1 MLIWLAFSIL
11 SIMLGSLQSWPQYTE
26 DCTCGVSADK
36 LPNARI
42 VGGVDTRPGEFP
54 WAAALEYL
62 DSSYCGAAIISDRIV
77 LTAAHCLKK
86 RVPIQV
92 RVGGH
97 NTSEREGT
105 ELIPAR
111 AIVHPEYGK
120 KSKNLGSDIAALR
133 LNKRIKFHEFKGRVA
148 PACLPVPAGRLLDYL
163 PVVAAGWGLTEEGGD
178 EEKKSKVLQK
188 VQLVVIPN
196 ARCFKETG
204 YRVIENY
211 MDETMLCAWG
221 EGRDACGGDS
231 GGPLAFWEDQSQR
244 WVLVG
249 IISFGVGC
257 GRRDYPGIYSSVAFH
272 LDWIRSHLV
281 SSRSKLCKV

>member
-1 MLIWLAFSIL
+1 MLIWLLFSVL
-11 SIMLGSLQSWPQYTE
+11 PAMLGSLQSWPQFTE
-26 DCTCGVSADK
+26 DCTCGVSADQQPDAK
-36 LPNARI
+36 I
-42 VGGVDTRPGEFP
+42 IGGIDTRPGEFP

-62 DSSYCGAAIISDRIV
+62 DSSYCGAVIISDRIV

-111 AIVHPEYGK
+111 AIVHPDYGK
-120 KSKNLGSDIAALR
+120 KRKNLGSDIAALR
-133 LNKRIKFHEFKGRVA
+133 LIKRIKFEELGGLVA
-148 PACLPVPAGRLLDYL
+148 PACLHQPLHLLDHL
-163 PVVAAGWGLTEEGGD
+163 PVVAAGWGLTEEGGG
-178 EEKKSKVLQK
+178 EERKSKVLQK
-188 VQLVVIPN
+188 VQLELIPN
-196 ARCFKETG
+196 VKCFKETG

-221 EGRDACGGDS
+221 EKRDACGGDS
-231 GGPLAFWEDQSQR
+231 GGPLAFWEDETQR
-244 WVLVG
+244 WLLVG
-249 IISFGVGC
+249 IVSFGVGC

-272 LDWIRSHLV
+272 LDWIRSLLV
-281 SSRSKLCKV
+281 SSRSKLCNA

>member
-1 MLIWLAFSIL
+1 MLILLTFSVL
-11 SIMLGSLQSWPQYTE
+11 STMLVSLQSWPQFTE
-26 DCTCGVSADK
+26 DCTCGVSTDK
-36 LPNARI
+36 QPDAKI
-42 VGGVDTRPGEFP
+42 IGGVDTRPGEFP

-62 DSSYCGAAIISDRIV
+62 DSSYCGAVIVSDRIV

-111 AIVHPEYGK
+111 AIVHPGYGK
-120 KSKNLGSDIAALR
+120 KSRNLGSDIAALR
-133 LNKRIKFHEFKGRVA
+133 LIKRIKFQEFEGRVA
-148 PACLPVPAGRLLDYL
+148 PACLYQPLRLVDHL
-163 PVVAAGWGLTEEGGD
+163 PVVAAGWGLTEEGGG

-188 VQLVVIPN
+188 VQLEVIPN
-196 ARCFKETG
+196 VKCFKETG

-221 EGRDACGGDS
+221 DKRDACGGDS
-231 GGPLAFWEDQSQR
+231 GGPLAFWEDETQK
-244 WVLVG
+244 WLLVG
-249 IISFGVGC
+249 IVSFGVGC
-257 GRRDYPGIYSSVAFH
+257 GRRDYPGIYSSVASH

-281 SSRSKLCKV
+281 SSRSKLCKA